1 MITRNLLITLFTV
14 TALLSQSACTTVG
27 DAEASRGTG
36 EARVYPRSKEL
47 VWDVLLDV
55 LGTTALK
62 MVSEDKARGVV
73 LAKRGVTGFSYGEKV
88 AIFVEQI
95 DEKPSTRVEI
105 VNKRAVSSN
114 TDAADWATIIF
125 NRLDKVLM

>member
-1 MITRNLLITLFTV
+1 MPVKSLSTLFIV
-14 TALLSQSACTTVG
+14 IAFLLPPGCTTVS
-27 DAEASRGTG
+27 DAKTDRGTG
-36 EARVYPRSKEL
+36 EARVYPRSKDL

-62 MVSEDKARGVV
+62 IVSENKDEGVI
-73 LAKRGVTGFSYGEKV
+73 LAKRGMTGFSFGEKV
-88 AIFVEQI
+88 AIFVDETN
-95 DEKPSTRVEI
+95 EKPSTRVEI

-125 NRLDKVLM
+125 NRLDKVLN

>member
-1 MITRNLLITLFTV
+1 MTVKTVSAVFLIFVLLF
-14 TALLSQSACTTVG
+14 QSGCTTLS
-27 DAEASRGTG
+27 DAKADRGTG
-36 EARVYPRSKEL
+36 EVRIYPRSKDL

-62 MVSEDKARGVV
+62 IVSQDKEEGVV
-73 LAKRGVTGFSYGEKV
+73 LAKRGVTEFSYGEKV
-88 AIFVEQI
+88 AIFVEVVQA
-95 DEKPSTRVEI
+95 EASTRVEL

-125 NRLDKVLM
+125 NRLDKVLK

>member
-1 MITRNLLITLFTV
+1 MAVKSLGALFIVFAVLFQTGCATV
-14 TALLSQSACTTVG
+14 S
-27 DAEASRGTG
+27 DAKAERGTG
-36 EARVYPRSKEL
+36 EARVYPRSKDL

-62 MVSEDKARGVV
+62 IVSKDKNEGMI
-73 LAKRGVTGFSYGEKV
+73 LAKRGLTEFSYGENV
-88 AIFVEQI
+88 AIFVEAVN
-95 DEKPSTRVEI
+95 DGASTRVEL

-114 TDAADWATIIF
+114 TEAADWATIIF